1 MKPLVSL
8 SFALSMSLSL
18 FGATRALADVP
29 HAPPPDAAEPAAA
42 APTTD
47 KEGFVPVKEG
57 EALGPGEVLPATGLV
72 AGAYGFILAAM
83 VIWVATVA
91 ARTRRVEEDVTAL
104 RAKIDRA
111 G

>member
-1 MKPLVSL
+1 MKPLACL
-8 SFALSMSLSL
+8 SFALLL
-18 FGATRALADVP
+18 LGAPRVFADVP
-29 HAPPPDAAEPAAA
+29 HAPPSVAA
-42 APTTD
+42 APD
-47 KEGFVPVKEG
+47 KEGFVPVQEG

-72 AGAYGFILAAM
+72 AGAYGFILGAM
-83 VIWVATVA
+83 VIWVASVA